1 MKTENLSAL
10 LMLGVMSSC
19 SGTEKK
25 EVEKFPNV
33 VFILA
38 DDLGYGDISCY
49 GQEKYCTPN
58 IDALALQ
65 GMKFNQFYAGCTV
78 SAPSR
83 CSLMTGLHTGHTQ
96 VRGNKELDGE
106 GQLPMADGTYTLAR
120 MFKEKGYVTGAFG
133 KWGLGYPGSEGDP
146 NKQGFDEFFGYNCQR
161 QAHRY
166 YPTHLWHNQ
175 EKVLFV
181 KPLTYMNN
189 SGNAVGEFVRYF
201 NIDMKDILVIQDD
214 LDLNVGD
221 YKLKCHSSSGEHND
235 IKSII
240 NSLGNQDFPRL
251 KVGIGSVKKD
261 QVIDYVLG
269 KFSKIEL
276 ETLNNEFITFGKII
290 ESFINAGI
298 DKTMN
303 VYNTK

>member
-1 MKTENLSAL
+1 MCVLTLYLYAFYENSKFICFINTRSNVFILKDR
-10 LMLGVMSSC
+10 
-19 SGTEKK
+19 KK
-25 EVEKFPNV
+25 EVEKLPNV

-49 GQEKYCTPN
+49 GQEKYYTTN

-83 CSLMTGLHTGHTQ
+83 CSLMIGLYTGHAQ

-106 GQLPMADGTYTLAR
+106 GQLPKADGTYTLAR

-175 EKVLFV
+175 EKVLFE
-181 KPLTYMNN
+181 
-189 SGNAVGEFVRYF
+189 G
-201 NIDMKDILVIQDD
+201 
-214 LDLNVGD
+214 
-221 YKLKCHSSSGEHND
+221 ND
-235 IKSII
+235 IKNKSIYAPDLI
-240 NSLGNQDFPRL
+240 HEKAL
-251 KVGIGSVKKD
+251 
-261 QVIDYVLG
+261 
-269 KFSKIEL
+269 
-276 ETLNNEFITFGKII
+276 EFIRSNKVKPFFAFVPVIQPHAELIMEKEHTII
-290 ESFINAGI
+290 ILILFMHQRERN
-298 DKTMN
+298 N
-303 VYNTK
+303 VILR

>member
-1 MKTENLSAL
+1 MKLVVG
-10 LMLGVMSSC
+10 LGNP
-19 SGTEKK
+19 GK
-25 EVEKFPNV
+25 EYDKTRHNIGFMVLDDYLGNV
-33 VFILA
+33 KW
-38 DDLGYGDISCY
+38 S
-49 GQEKYCTPN
+49 T
-58 IDALALQ
+58 
-65 GMKFNQFYAGCTV
+65 KFNALYYESV
-78 SAPSR
+78 I
-83 CSLMTGLHTGHTQ
+83 
-96 VRGNKELDGE
+96 NK
-106 GQLPMADGTYTLAR
+106 
-120 MFKEKGYVTGAFG
+120 
-133 KWGLGYPGSEGDP
+133 
-146 NKQGFDEFFGYNCQR
+146 
-161 QAHRY
+161 
-166 YPTHLWHNQ
+166 

-221 YKLKCHSSSGEHND
+221 YKLKCHSSSGGHNG

-269 KFSKIEL
+269 KFSKVEL
-276 ETLNNEFITFGKII
+276 ETLNSEFITFGKII
-290 ESFINAGI
+290 DSFINVGI